1 MVKASRPAVKTLTI
15 VKSRDIVVDRLLK
28 PCEEGNHSKCTGWA
42 VLRKEVSPID
52 ANYFLRC
59 TCSCHHRKKEQ
70 KKINKQHQQIRKK
83 LLKKRIKKGTKRK
96 QKPAKKSK
104 KSKRSKR
111 ARRR

>member
-28 PCEEGNHSKCTGWA
+28 PCEEDNHAKCTGWA

-59 TCSCHHRKKEQ
+59 TCTCHHKKEQ
-70 KKINKQHQQIRKK
+70 K
-83 LLKKRIKKGTKRK
+83 RIKRK
-96 QKPAKKSK
+96 AMRKLKPVKKSK
-104 KSKRSKR
+104 KSMRK
-111 ARRR
+111 RRR